1 MTNHV
6 IITPG
11 NINPE
16 QHKAILDAF
25 ENDGVIAYPT
35 DSGYAL
41 GCKAGSIKA
50 QERIKEI
57 REFDSHH
64 NFTLMCRDLSEIA
77 QYAKVDTPTYR
88 LLKKY
93 SPGAFTFILP
103 ATQKVPKIMLNKSK
117 KTIGIRVPTHQT
129 PLDLCNALGS
139 PFLTVSL
146 IMPGDINPLIDAD
159 DVEQALGD
167 EVDLLLNCYYCGH
180 EPTTVLDCTESEI
193 KIIRQGAG
201 EFA

>member
-1 MTNHV
+1 MTNHM

-16 QHKAILDAF
+16 QHKTILDTF
-25 ENDGVIAYPT
+25 ESNGVIAYPT

-50 QERIKEI
+50 QERIKNI
-57 REFDSHH
+57 REFDSQH

-77 QYAKVDTPTYR
+77 LYAKVDTPTYR
-88 LLKKY
+88 ILKKY

-103 ATQKVPKIMLNKSK
+103 ATQKVPKIMQNKAK
-117 KTIGIRVPTHQT
+117 KTIGIRVSEHPTPT
-129 PLDLCNALGS
+129 DLCNILAS

-146 IMPGDINPLIDAD
+146 ILPNHINPLVYAD
-159 DVEQALGD
+159 DVEEQLGD
-167 EVDLLLNCYYCGH
+167 EVDLLLNCYYCGS
-180 EPTTVLDCTESEI
+180 EPTTVLDCTENPI
-193 KIIRQGAG
+193 QIIRQGAG